1 MEKLSKHC
9 MELLRTVK
17 QRKVKPRMVM
27 TQLLGQPPMV
37 RIEQLELR
45 LHDSLYVRYTR
56 TRMVQHKLLVKL
68 HPVQL

>member
-1 MEKLSKHC
+1 MVKQ
-9 MELLRTVK
+9 RTVK
-17 QRKVKPRMVM
+17 TSMAM

-45 LHDSLYVRYTR
+45 LHDSLYVRYMMMH
-56 TRMVQHKLLVKL
+56 MVQHKPLVKL